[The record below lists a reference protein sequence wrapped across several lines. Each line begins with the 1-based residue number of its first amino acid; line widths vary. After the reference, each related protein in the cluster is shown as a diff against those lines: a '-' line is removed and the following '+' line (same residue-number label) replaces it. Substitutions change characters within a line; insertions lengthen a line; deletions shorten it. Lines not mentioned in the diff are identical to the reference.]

1 MITLGQQSQLGI
13 GIAISLQNNFSG
25 PAAQVT
31 QQLAR
36 MKNQANSAVLGAM
49 RDYRNYAAGIAGGA
63 AVATMGMYK
72 MTQAGAEF
80 QHQIN
85 KIAIVGGRD
94 LNMTRKQL
102 TDFSVEMSKMY
113 TQSPLE
119 VANALFENVKAGI
132 TNNLKEITRYQLAT
146 ATAVDERL
154 DGPGGVAEKLLG
166 IMNAMDISSSK
177 FGNIANSITAVANAT
192 ISNVSDIG
200 EAMQYAAFTAK
211 SFNIPLEMTLALV
224 GKLSQAKIVGSS
236 AGTGIYNMLLQ
247 LSKTLGPFASKK
259 AVAAWGMLGLNMNN
273 MRAYANNGHIDQV
286 IMALSQATSGMS
298 PIKRND
304 ILSTLFNRRGD
315 RAIEGMFDSKNG
327 NVSIASLVAAAR
339 AAEQNNTVVGMS
351 KAMMNDLSGDFKHFR
366 NSLLNFKNAFT
377 EAVGPLFRVIV
388 GIGTKLME
396 WGTAILKTPVG
407 KILAGVT
414 AVTIP
419 LIGVL
424 FAFRAAALTATIALN
439 GFTGTAASSG
449 FSNLMGS
456 GLNML
461 GGNMMKGKG
470 IRLNANG
477 RAIVTAGE
485 EINYMGKIYK
495 GGQFLPKGFQ
505 AAGWGSKIGNFFG
518 ASSAA
523 SGMGWGAKLAGF
535 AGKAAPWLGELVSF
549 GAKWLPVIGWIWAVW
564 DILHNWFGLFKD
576 RDKDPVR
583 EKYEQEM
590 FNATQRKLFPE
601 RQRGIPFDSWVA
613 HNGGRDHILEQTINI
628 VTPDGKQ
635 IWSKQIQHEFDKKVD
650 SQFNLNTLH

>member
-25 PAAQVT
+25 PAAKIA
-31 QQLAR
+31 QQLGQI
-36 MKNQANSAVLGAM
+36 KNQANQAVLGAM
-49 RDYRNYAAGIAGGA
+49 RDYRNYAAGIAGA
-63 AVATMGMYK
+63 AGFATMGMYK
-72 MTQAGAEF
+72 MAAAGAEF

-85 KIAIVGGRD
+85 KIAIVGGKD

-102 TDFSVEMSKMY
+102 GDFATEMGKMY
-113 TQSPLE
+113 TQTPLE
-119 VANALFENVKAGI
+119 VANALFENVKAGV

-166 IMNAMDISSSK
+166 IMNAMDISSSN

-192 ISNVSDIG
+192 ISNVNDIG
-200 EAMQYAAFTAK
+200 EAMQYASFTAK

-224 GKLSQAKIVGSS
+224 GKLSQAKIIGSS

-259 AVAAWGMLGLNMNN
+259 AIQAWGMLGLNMDH
-273 MRAYANNGHIDQV
+273 MRAYANNGHMDQV
-286 IMALSQATSGMS
+286 IMALSQATQSMS
-298 PIKRND
+298 PVNRND

-327 NVSIASLVAAAR
+327 NVSIASLVQAAR
-339 AAEQNNTVVGMS
+339 AAEQNNTVMGMS

-366 NSLLNFKNAFT
+366 NSLLTFKNAFT
-377 EAVGPLFRVIV
+377 EAVGPLFRVLV
-388 GIGTKLME
+388 GVGTKILDFA
-396 WGTAILKTPVG
+396 TSILKTPVG
-407 KILAGVT
+407 KVLAGVA

-439 GFTGTAASSG
+439 GFSGRAG
-449 FSNLMGS
+449 FSDLMGA

-461 GGNMMKGKG
+461 GGNMGGKY
-470 IRLNANG
+470 LNRNVNG
-477 RAIVTAGE
+477 KIFVRAGE
-485 EINYMGKIYK
+485 EVNYLGKIYK
-495 GGQFLPKGFQ
+495 GGQFLPKSFTEGG
-505 AAGWGSKIGNFFG
+505 GWSSKIGNFFG

-523 SGMGWGAKLAGF
+523 SGMGWGSKLAGF
-535 AGKAAPWLGELVSF
+535 ASKATPWLGELVGF
-549 GAKWLPVIGWIWAVW
+549 GAKWIPVVGWIWTIYE
-564 DILHNWFGLFKD
+564 ILHDWFGLFKD
-576 RDKDPVR
+576 RDKNPVR

-590 FNATQRKLFPE
+590 YNVTQRKMFPE
-601 RQRGIPFDSWVA
+601 RQRGVPFDSWVA
-613 HNGGRDHILEQTINI
+613 RNGGKDHILQQTINI

-635 IWSKQIQHEFDKKVD
+635 IWSKQLQHEFDKKVD
-650 SQFNLNTLH
+650 TQFNLNTLH